1 MCDYRI
7 TYGERA
13 GEEVTEEDVF
23 LTFPSGDVVLE
34 EDAEAF
40 LAENPQL
47 DSE

>member
-1 MCDYRI
+1 MSDYKI
-7 TYGERA
+7 TYGSRA
-13 GEEVTEEDVF
+13 GQEVSEGDVF